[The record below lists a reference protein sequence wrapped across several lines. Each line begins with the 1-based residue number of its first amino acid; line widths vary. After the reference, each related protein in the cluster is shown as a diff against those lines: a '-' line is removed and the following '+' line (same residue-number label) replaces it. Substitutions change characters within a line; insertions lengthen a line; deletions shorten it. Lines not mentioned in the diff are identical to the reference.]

1 MKFVTKTSML
11 ACTALTAVSMLHIG
25 ARADSAGDEIA
36 LDTITVTT
44 TKTEDK
50 VIDSLSG
57 SSVVTS
63 VELERF
69 QPNRL
74 SDALN
79 AVPGLNVQEDADD
92 PSSVINVRGLQDFGR
107 VNVMIEGARQNFQRS
122 GHGGNGQVYLE
133 PSLIKS
139 ADVTRGPVATVYG
152 SGAIGGV
159 VNFNLIDPS
168 DFIHEDETWA
178 LSEGGDV

>member
-1 MKFVTKTSML
+1 MS
-11 ACTALTAVSMLHIG
+11 

-139 ADVTRGPVATVYG
+139 ADVTRGPVAIRPCRNLFHGTMSCLHFANLAG
-152 SGAIGGV
+152 SQTMYASGK
-159 VNFNLIDPS
+159 
-168 DFIHEDETWA
+168 
-178 LSEGGDV
+178 